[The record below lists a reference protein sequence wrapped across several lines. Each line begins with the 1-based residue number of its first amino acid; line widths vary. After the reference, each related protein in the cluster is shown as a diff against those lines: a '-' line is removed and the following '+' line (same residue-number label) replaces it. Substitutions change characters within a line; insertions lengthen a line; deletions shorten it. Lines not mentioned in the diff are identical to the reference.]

1 MGGPAIQSIRAQ
13 TTGVV
18 RSLKASIEKPVFTS
32 ELLCVY
38 GKIKLENT
46 AKKSSRIK
54 EMETSLTLGQ
64 FVGARMGGVL
74 PQHLISQIH

>member
-1 MGGPAIQSIRAQ
+1 
-13 TTGVV
+13 VV
-18 RSLKASIEKPVFTS
+18 RSLKATIEKSVFTS
-32 ELLCVY
+32 KRLCVY

-46 AKKSSRIK
+46 AKKCPRIK

-74 PQHLISQIH
+74 PQHFVSQIH